1 MVRSPRGLLPWV
13 IGALVVTILAPLV
26 VVVTAPFH
34 APAPEWSHV
43 YRDVLPMHLLETTLL
58 LGGTVL
64 LTVVIG
70 VLSAWLVAAY
80 SFPLRGA
87 MRWMLVLPL
96 ALPTYISAYTYAALL
111 GPTGTISLWVHDL
124 SGFRPDIVD
133 LPGLIVVMALVLF
146 PYVYLPARAV
156 FASGLREQ
164 LEAARMLGARGTRR
178 FLRVAVPLARPA
190 IVGGAVLV
198 AMETLND
205 YGAVKYYG
213 IRTLTTA
220 VFRSWTGLSDL
231 GSALRVAILL
241 LLFVVLLLW
250 WERRSRINRQQAT
263 DAVPMVRQRLTG
275 KRAALATIWCLLV
288 LVPGF
293 LLPAGKLL
301 LDAFTIDRTDTWAID
316 LIALRNT
323 LGIATGAAFLTLLIA
338 LFLVFIL
345 RHERKSWTHGL
356 VRAATLG
363 YAVPGAVIAVGVMT
377 AAGTIDRQAGLSFTL
392 IGTIGLLLYAF
403 TVRFLAVAVQPL
415 QGSLTRQHSN
425 VDDAARMLGA
435 SPGRIFLR
443 VNLPQLR
450 PAILAA
456 AMLVAIDVVKELPL
470 TLILRPFN
478 FNTLSTRVFEMA
490 RIEQLREA
498 AAPALLI
505 VLCVLPP
512 LLFLDRQLARSEG

>member
-1 MVRSPRGLLPWV
+1 M
-13 IGALVVTILAPLV
+13 
-26 VVVTAPFH
+26 TAPFH
-34 APAPEWSHV
+34 APAPEWAHV
-43 YRDVLPMHLLETTLL
+43 FRDVLPVHLLETVLL
-58 LGGTVL
+58 LTGTVL
-64 LTVVIG
+64 LSVVIG

-80 SFPLRGA
+80 AFPLRGL

-96 ALPTYISAYTYAALL
+96 AVPTYISAYTYAALL
-111 GPTGTISLWVHDL
+111 GPTGTISLWVHDR
-124 SGFRPDIVD
+124 SSFRPDIVD
-133 LPGLIVVMALVLF
+133 LPGLIVVLAVVLF
-146 PYVYLPARAV
+146 PYIYLPARAV

-164 LEAARMLGARGTRR
+164 LEAARMLGAHGSRR
-178 FLRVAVPLARPA
+178 FLGVAVPLARPA

-231 GSALRVAILL
+231 GSALRVALIL
-241 LLFVVLLLW
+241 VVLVTLLLW
-250 WERRSRINRQQAT
+250 VERRSRIHRRQAT
-263 DAVPMVRQRLTG
+263 DAIPMSRQRLTG
-275 KRAALATIWCLLV
+275 ARATLASGWCLLV
-288 LVPGF
+288 LFFGFVLPG
-293 LLPAGKLL
+293 GKLL
-301 LDAFTIDRTDTWAID
+301 LDAATPQPAYTWTTD

-323 LGIATGAAFLTLLIA
+323 LGVATGAALLTLLIA
-338 LFLVFIL
+338 VLLIFLL
-345 RHERKSWTHGL
+345 RHGQGSWTRGL

-363 YAVPGAVIAVGVMT
+363 YAIPGAVIAVGVMT

-403 TVRFLAVAVQPL
+403 TVRFLAVAVQPM
-415 QGSLTRQHSN
+415 QGSLARQHSE

-435 SPGRIFLR
+435 SPLRTFLHI
-443 VNLPQLR
+443 NLPQLR

-456 AMLVAIDVVKELPL
+456 AMLVAIDVVKGLPL

-478 FNTLSTRVFEMA
+478 FDTLSTRVFEMA
-490 RIEQLREA
+490 RIEQLRETA
-498 AAPALLI
+498 RPALFI